1 MKPAR
6 FLVAAGVAA
15 GLLVMAT
22 IARAQSVEAF
32 YKGRTIQ
39 LLIPTSPG
47 GNYDLNARLVTRH
60 LGRFIP
66 GSPNIVPQNIPGAGG
81 MLVANRLA
89 NSIER
94 DGSVISIME
103 RGTPQLPYEGDANAR
118 YDPLKFTWI
127 GSLSSYADD
136 AYLLLVMDR
145 HPAKSLGDLKKPGML
160 VRLGGDKPGSTNLTF
175 AILARDLL
183 KLPVQVV
190 RGYNGG
196 APMFLAMQ
204 SGELDGQVIGMG
216 SARGA
221 QPALW
226 NSGQLR
232 PLLQFGR
239 LTRAPE
245 FPDVPTGREN
255 LSDPASV
262 SLLEFA
268 EISFFMALPFVAP
281 PDVPADRAAAL
292 KKAFTDMVRDPQFLE
307 DAGRAGFS
315 ITPVDGD
322 GVRAL
327 VARMAATPKDVIQR
341 YVDVVAKGRTD

>member
-1 MKPAR
+1 MKIVRCIASI
-6 FLVAAGVAA
+6 AATL
-15 GLLVMAT
+15 GLLAT
-22 IARAQSVEAF
+22 GCAADAQSVEQF

-39 LLIPTSPG
+39 LLVPTSPG
-47 GNYDLNARLVTRH
+47 GNYDLNARLVSRH

-66 GSPNIVPQNIPGAGG
+66 GNPNVAPQNIPGAGG
-81 MLVANRLA
+81 LVVANRLF
-89 NSIER
+89 NTIER

-103 RGTPQLPYEGDANAR
+103 RGTPQLPFEGDVNAK
-118 YDPLKFTWI
+118 YDSMKFTWI

-136 AYLLLVMDR
+136 AYLMLVMDR
-145 HPAKSLGDLKKPGML
+145 HPAKTLDDLKKPGAL

-183 KLPVQVV
+183 KLPVQIV

-232 PLLQFGR
+232 PLLQFAR
-239 LTRAPE
+239 KTRVPQ
-245 FPDVPTGREN
+245 FPDVPTARE
-255 LSDPASV
+255 LVSDPGAL

-268 EISFFMALPFVAP
+268 ELSFFMALPFVAP
-281 PDVPADRAAAL
+281 PDVPPERAAAL
-292 KKAFTDMVRDPQFLE
+292 KKAFMDMVKDPQFLD
-307 DAGRAGFS
+307 DARKAGFDM
-315 ITPVDGD
+315 TPVDGD
-322 GVRAL
+322 AVRAL
-327 VARMAATPKDVIQR
+327 VARMAATPKEVIER
-341 YVDVVAKGRTD
+341 YVSIVSRGRD

>member
-1 MKPAR
+1 MR
-6 FLVAAGVAA
+6 LVDRLAIFGGIFA
-15 GLLVMAT
+15 L
-22 IARAQSVEAF
+22 IASCQAMQAQTVEQF
-32 YKGRTIQ
+32 YRGRTVQ
-39 LLIPTSPG
+39 LVIPTSPG
-47 GNYDLNARLVTRH
+47 GNYDLNARLVSRH

-66 GSPNIVPQNIPGAGG
+66 GNPNIVPQNAPGAGG

-89 NSIER
+89 NTTDR
-94 DGSVISIME
+94 DGSVIAILE
-103 RGTPQLPYEGDANAR
+103 RGTPQLPYEGDANAK
-118 YDPLKFTWI
+118 YDPLKFTWL

-136 AYLLLVMDR
+136 AYLLLVMSR
-145 HPAKSLGDLKKPGML
+145 HPAKSYEDLRKPGMV

-190 RGYNGG
+190 RGYNGA

-221 QPALW
+221 QSALW

-239 LTRAPE
+239 LTRVAE
-245 FPDVPTGREN
+245 FPDVPTGRE
-255 LSDPASV
+255 LISDPASL

-268 EISFFMALPFVAP
+268 EISFFMALPFLAP
-281 PDVPADRAAAL
+281 PEVPADRAAAL
-292 KKAFTDMVRDPQFLE
+292 RKAFMDMVKDAQFLD
-307 DAGRAGFS
+307 DARKSGFS

-327 VARMAATPKDVIQR
+327 VARMAATPLDVIKR
-341 YVDVVAKGRTD
+341 YVDVVARGRSD

>member
-1 MKPAR
+1 MKRLRTWFA
-6 FLVAAGVAA
+6 LGASIGMLMTTGAAW
-15 GLLVMAT
+15 
-22 IARAQSVEAF
+22 AQSVEQF
-32 YKGRTIQ
+32 YKGRTVQ

-66 GSPNIVPQNIPGAGG
+66 GNPNIVPQNIPGAGG

-89 NSIER
+89 NTVER

-103 RGTPQLPYEGDANAR
+103 RGTPQLPYEGDANAK
-118 YDPLKFTWI
+118 YDPLKLTWI
-127 GSLSSYADD
+127 GSLSSYSDD
-136 AYLLLVMDR
+136 AYLMLVMER
-145 HPAKSLGDLKKPGML
+145 HPAKTFDDLKKPGML

-245 FPDVPTGREN
+245 FPNVPTGREL
-255 LSDPASV
+255 LSDPASL

-281 PDVPADRAAAL
+281 PDMPADRAAAL
-292 KKAFTDMVRDPQFLE
+292 KKAFMDMVRDPQFLE
-307 DAGRAGFS
+307 DAARAGFS

-322 GVRAL
+322 SVRAL

-341 YVDVVAKGRTD
+341 YVDIVSKGRSD